1 LDIAVVVAALL
12 SVAVVIV
19 VVIVVVVVALGERM
33 KLRFNLSRT
42 SFNLVPLASVLG
54 ESKPVVGTRLSVLL
68 LWSVHVTCSTTTASS
83 AIVERH
89 WGTETTRGATEVT
102 GVAVLDVDVDEGAA
116 AAAAAAATTTA
127 VIVALLFVLVE
138 YV

>member
-1 LDIAVVVAALL
+1 
-12 SVAVVIV
+12 
-19 VVIVVVVVALGERM
+19 
-33 KLRFNLSRT
+33 
-42 SFNLVPLASVLG
+42 
-54 ESKPVVGTRLSVLL
+54 
-68 LWSVHVTCSTTTASS
+68 VTCSTTTASS

-89 WGTETTRGATEVT
+89 WGAETTRGATEVT

-116 AAAAAAATTTA
+116 AAAAAAAATTTA